1 MAEETRTGPNIFP
14 TLKYKDGTGAVDWLV
29 KAFGFEKKV
38 VHPGPDGTVGHAEL
52 GIGPGIIMLG
62 TKTPPDPKNP
72 WADAT
77 SGIYVY
83 VEDIDAHYARARLAG
98 AEIVRPLADTEYES
112 REYSA
117 RDSEGNLWSFG
128 TYRPGE

>member
-1 MAEETRTGPNIFP
+1 MATGNEPNIFP
-14 TLKYKDGTGAVDWLV
+14 ALKYRDGAAAVQWLTT
-29 KAFGFEKKV
+29 AFGFEKKV

-52 GIGPGIIMLG
+52 GIGPGVIMLG
-62 TKTPPDPKNP
+62 TKSAPDPGNP
-72 WADAT
+72 WADAS

-83 VEDIDAHYARARLAG
+83 VEDLDAHYARARAAG
-98 AEIVRPLADTEYES
+98 AEIVRELADTEYES

-117 RDSEGNLWSFG
+117 RDPEGHLWSFG